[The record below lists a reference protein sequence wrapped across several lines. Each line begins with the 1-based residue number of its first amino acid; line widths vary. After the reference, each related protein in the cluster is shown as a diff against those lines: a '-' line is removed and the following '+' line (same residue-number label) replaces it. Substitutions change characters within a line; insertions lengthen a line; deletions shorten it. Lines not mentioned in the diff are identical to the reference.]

1 MRKILNRNILVLT
14 LISSVYFIFRVANSL
29 IVSPLFD
36 EYDSPNYFNLSFFPS
51 IRTHGITLFYSIIKN
66 EVAISVFQ
74 ASVGALAWLYLWHA
88 ILIQL
93 KKVSLKVIF
102 SILFFI
108 LACSSVVVE
117 HDSAMM
123 SESLSI
129 SATIFLL
136 GSAINLRS
144 QANLKSIN
152 SIYIFSFGIIWF
164 LSTKATNSLLFVP
177 LAIILIY
184 VAYKKL
190 TKVKFSQLL
199 LIFTLFG
206 TFLFVSALSSD
217 GTQSLTTSGTI
228 NNRLVFVPEW
238 KDQLIKSGYP
248 ESALKIWERF
258 SQQNLGMP
266 PDQAVVSSPEF
277 KKWWENGGDSYLLEF
292 TIKNP
297 GYAIFA
303 PIALP
308 MFSDNLN
315 YKKTLLSGW
324 SQGTDLTYDY
334 SEFKNSL
341 LKRTFYWPDE
351 PEKAYLALSITFLMI
366 GISLLFFTKLNH
378 TKEISIIL
386 ISVIL
391 TIFWSYLNWWFGSK
405 PADMARH
412 NLSAAILFKIIALYA
427 TSLSLDKFSSIR
439 KKM

>member
-14 LISSVYFIFRVANSL
+14 LISCGYFIFRVANSL

-129 SATIFLL
+129 SATIFLF

-144 QANLKSIN
+144 QVNLKSIN
-152 SIYIFSFGIIWF
+152 SIYVFSFGIIWF

-177 LAIILIY
+177 LAIVLIF

-199 LIFTLFG
+199 LIFSLLG

-277 KKWWENGGDSYLLEF
+277 KKWWENGGDSFLLEF
-292 TIKNP
+292 TLKNP
-297 GYAIFA
+297 DYAIFA
-303 PIALP
+303 PIVLP
-308 MFSDNLN
+308 IFSENLN

-324 SQGTDLTYDY
+324 SQGTDLTYEY
-334 SEFKNSL
+334 AEFKSSL
-341 LKRTFYWPDE
+341 LKRSFYWPDE
-351 PEKAYLALSITFLMI
+351 PEKAYLALSITFLAI
-366 GISLLFFTKLNH
+366 GISLVILNQLNQ
-378 TKEISIIL
+378 TRD

-391 TIFWSYLNWWFGSK
+391 ISIMLVIFWSYLNWWFGSK

-412 NLSAAILFKIIALYA
+412 NLSAAIMFKIIAIFA
-427 TSLSLDKFSSIR
+427 TSVSLDRLFSIR
-439 KKM
+439 KKL

>member
-1 MRKILNRNILVLT
+1 MKKNLNKNIIVLS
-14 LISSVYFIFRVANSL
+14 LIGSAYFIYRVANSL
-29 IVSPLFD
+29 IVDTLYD
-36 EYDSPNYFNLSFFPS
+36 EYDSPNYFNLTFFPS
-51 IRTHGITLFYSIIKN
+51 IRTHGITIFFSIIKN
-66 EVAISVFQ
+66 EAAISVFQ
-74 ASVGALAWLYLWHA
+74 ASVGALAWLFLW
-88 ILIQL
+88 ISIFFQIKNIGSKFL
-93 KKVSLKVIF
+93 F

-108 LACSSVVVE
+108 LASSSVVIE

-129 SATIFLL
+129 SSTVFLF

-144 QANLKSIN
+144 QTNMKSLN

-164 LSTKATNSLLFVP
+164 LSTKATNALLFVP
-177 LAIILIY
+177 LAVILVFVIY
-184 VAYKKL
+184 RKVSK
-190 TKVKFSQLL
+190 TKFFQLFFAFSFL
-199 LIFTLFG
+199 G
-206 TFLFVSALSSD
+206 TFLFVSVLSSD

-238 KDQLIKSGYP
+238 KNQLIESGYP
-248 ESALKIWERF
+248 ESALSIWERF
-258 SQQNLGMP
+258 SQQNLGLP

-277 KKWWENGGDSYLLEF
+277 KEWWEKGGDSYLLQF
-292 TIKNP
+292 TLKNP
-297 GYAIFA
+297 DYALLA

-308 MFSDNLN
+308 IFSDNLN

-341 LKRTFYWPDE
+341 LTRSFYWPDE
-351 PEKAYLALSITFLMI
+351 PEKAYLLLSITFLVI
-366 GISLLFFTKLNH
+366 GLSLLVFSKLNL
-378 TKEISIIL
+378 TKEITIIIISI
-386 ISVIL
+386 IL

-412 NLSAAILFKIIALYA
+412 NLSAAILFKIIAVYA
-427 TSLSLDKFSSIR
+427 ISLSLDKLFSIR

>member
-1 MRKILNRNILVLT
+1 MKKNLNKNIIVLS
-14 LISSVYFIFRVANSL
+14 LIGSAYFIYRVANSL
-29 IVSPLFD
+29 IVDTLYD
-36 EYDSPNYFNLSFFPS
+36 EYDSPNYFNLTFFPS
-51 IRTHGITLFYSIIKN
+51 IRTHGITIFFSIIKN
-66 EVAISVFQ
+66 QAAISVFQ
-74 ASVGALAWLYLWHA
+74 ASVGALAWLFLWIS
-88 ILIQL
+88 ILFQIKNIGSKFL
-93 KKVSLKVIF
+93 F

-108 LACSSVVVE
+108 LASSSVVIE

-129 SATIFLL
+129 SSTVFLF

-144 QANLKSIN
+144 QTNMKSLN

-164 LSTKATNSLLFVP
+164 LSTKATNALLFVP
-177 LAIILIY
+177 LAVILVFVIY
-184 VAYKKL
+184 RKVSK
-190 TKVKFSQLL
+190 TKFFQLFFAFSFL
-199 LIFTLFG
+199 G
-206 TFLFVSALSSD
+206 TFLFVSVLSSD

-238 KDQLIKSGYP
+238 KNQLIESGYP
-248 ESALKIWERF
+248 ESALSIWERF
-258 SQQNLGMP
+258 SQQNLGLP

-277 KKWWENGGDSYLLEF
+277 KEWWEKGGDSYLLQF
-292 TIKNP
+292 TLKNP
-297 GYAIFA
+297 DYALLA

-308 MFSDNLN
+308 IFSDNFN

-341 LKRTFYWPDE
+341 LKRSFYWPDE
-351 PEKAYLALSITFLMI
+351 PEKAYLLLSITFLVI
-366 GISLLFFTKLNH
+366 GLSLLVFSKLNL
-378 TKEISIIL
+378 TKEITIIIISI
-386 ISVIL
+386 IL

-412 NLSAAILFKIIALYA
+412 NLSAAILFKIIAVYA
-427 TSLSLDKFSSIR
+427 ISLSLDKLFSIR